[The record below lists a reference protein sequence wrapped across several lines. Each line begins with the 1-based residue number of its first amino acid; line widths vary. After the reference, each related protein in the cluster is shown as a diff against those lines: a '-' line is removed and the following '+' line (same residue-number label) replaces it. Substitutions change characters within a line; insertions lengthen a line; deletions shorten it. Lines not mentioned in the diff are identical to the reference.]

1 MYRRRIAASLAIVLG
16 LGCAAAHAQAA
27 PGDTDISGKMYFDF
41 THIDQKNSDT
51 GKTDASGLGMDVKR
65 FYLGVDHQLDDTWSL
80 HLTTD
85 FNYVSNDGE
94 TNLFVKKAYVQG
106 HFSDAAVLRIGSAGT
121 PWIGLVE
128 DYYGFRYVENT
139 LVDRLKYGNSA
150 DWGLHLGG
158 KLGAGE
164 RFNYAVSVVNGA
176 GYKHATRGKG
186 VDVAARVGFTP
197 MDGMI
202 VALGGYS
209 GKRGKE
215 TQTVPASHTAT
226 RADLMVAWARDGWR
240 LGGEYFRASNWNT
253 VLKSDADKSSG
264 WSVWASAPLSDS
276 VEVFARYDRAD
287 LSKDVDPQASDAYY
301 NAGVQFQVTKG
312 FKLAA
317 VYKHG
322 KREGSVDMPLPP
334 HVASLRTNEIGL
346 WGEVKF

>member
-1 MYRRRIAASLAIVLG
+1 MYRRHIAASLAVALG
-16 LGCAAAHAQAA
+16 LGCATAHAA
-27 PGDTDISGKMYFDF
+27 PGDTEVSGKMYVDF
-41 THIDQKNSDT
+41 THIDQTDSDT
-51 GKTDASGLGMDVKR
+51 GKTDASGLGLDVKR
-65 FYLGVDHQLDDTWSL
+65 FYFGVDHQLDDTWSL

-85 FNYVSNDGE
+85 FNYVGNDGE
-94 TNLFVKKAYVQG
+94 TNLYVKKAYVQG
-106 HFSDAAVLRIGSAGT
+106 DFSDAAVLRIGSAGT

-128 DYYGFRYVENT
+128 DYYGFRYVEKT

-186 VDVAARVGFTP
+186 VDVAARVGFAP

-215 TQTVPASHTAT
+215 TQSVPAEHTAT

-253 VLKSDADKSSG
+253 VLDPVSDRSSG
-264 WSVWASAPLSDS
+264 WSVWGG
-276 VEVFARYDRAD
+276 VEVSESVTLFARYDRAD
-287 LSKDVDPQASDAYY
+287 LSRDIDPAATDTYY
-301 NAGVQFQVTKG
+301 HAGVQFRVTDG

-317 VYKHG
+317 VYKHD
-322 KREGSVDMPLPP
+322 KRERSTDMPLPP
-334 HVASLRTNEIGL
+334 HVADVRTSEIGV
-346 WGEVKF
+346 WGEVEF